1 MLDFYPPL
9 APAQAAE
16 GGNIGA
22 SAELGP
28 YLEYLRSIAPGY
40 AGYIYLGS
48 GQKKATIK
56 RRVTTAARQLHRKLR
71 FLRSSADEL
80 TFEVLGEE

>member
-1 MLDFYPPL
+1 MLDVYPPL
-9 APAQAAE
+9 APAQAKE
-16 GGNIGA
+16 GGNSGTPTD
-22 SAELGP
+22 LGT
-28 YLEYLRSIAPGY
+28 YLDYLRSIAPGY
-40 AGYIYLGS
+40 AGYIYLGG

-56 RRVTTAARQLHRKLR
+56 RRVTTAARQLHRNLR